1 VRVESRPVLVAIAG
15 PNGAGKT
22 TFYESH
28 LREVGLPFINADR
41 LAADAQVDAM
51 TAAGLAGDLREAYL
65 EAGESFCFETVFS
78 DPVGDKIGF
87 LKRAVEQG
95 YDVRLYFIGVSSPS
109 LSGERVAMRVLQGGH
124 DVPQEKIEGRFPRT
138 LKNLAEAIRVLPR
151 VLVYDNTDEENPHRF
166 VAEFRDGTLRVSG
179 EGALPQWAAGIMQ
192 P

>member
-1 VRVESRPVLVAIAG
+1 MRAESRPILIVIAG

-51 TAAGLAGDLREAYL
+51 TAALLAGDLREAYL
-65 EAGESFCFETVFS
+65 EEGESFCFETVFS

-87 LKRAVEQG
+87 LKRAVEKG

-109 LSGERVAMRVLQGGH
+109 LSGERVAMRVMQGGH
-124 DVPQEKIEGRFPRT
+124 DVPQEKIEERFPRT
-138 LKNLAEAIRVLPR
+138 LKNLVEAIRVLPR
-151 VLVYDNTDEENPHRF
+151 VLVYDNTDMENPHRF
-166 VAEFRDGTLRVSG
+166 IAEFRDGTLRVSG
-179 EGALPQWAAGIMQ
+179 EGSIPQWAAGILL